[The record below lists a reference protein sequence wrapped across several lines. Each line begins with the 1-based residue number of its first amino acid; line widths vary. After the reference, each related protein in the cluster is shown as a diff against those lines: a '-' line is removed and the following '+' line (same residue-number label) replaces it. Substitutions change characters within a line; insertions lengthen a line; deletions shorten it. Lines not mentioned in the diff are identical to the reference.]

1 MDNYLITGITGQDRL
16 YLTSEILR
24 NENTKIYGIS
34 RNNEESFFKNL
45 QQISKNL
52 AYENIEI
59 VYLDLLNKLD
69 VKNFVNDIKPKKNF
83 QSFRA

>member
-1 MDNYLITGITGQDRL
+1 MDNYLITGITGQDGL

-24 NENTKIYGIS
+24 NENSKIYGIS
-34 RNNEESFFKNL
+34 RNNEDSFYKNL

-69 VKNFVNDIKPKKNF
+69 VKNFVNDIKPKKFSIF
-83 QSFRA
+83 QA